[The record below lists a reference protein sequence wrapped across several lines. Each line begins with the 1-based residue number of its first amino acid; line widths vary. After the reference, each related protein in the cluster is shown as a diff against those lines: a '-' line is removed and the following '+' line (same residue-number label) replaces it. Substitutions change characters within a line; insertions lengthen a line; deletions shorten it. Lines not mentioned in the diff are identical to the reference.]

1 MAVRSKL
8 EPLPPPWPLPTARHL
23 PRARASGARRF
34 GGAEFRRF
42 LVRDAGY
49 AASRS
54 CLTIA
59 PVPCDH
65 LISVRVDED
74 TKQRFRALAARE
86 RVTESALLKRLLEV
100 ALMGTRYS
108 DAAAEPAW
116 QETRA
121 ERLYVRL
128 SRTDRRLLEERA
140 RGRDLRAATYVSL
153 IVRAHLLD
161 AAPLPKAELAALK
174 HSIAE
179 LSAIGRNLNQF
190 VRALPAG
197 ARATGF
203 TTREAI
209 ALIKACELLRDRT
222 KELVHANAASWRGG
236 DQNG

>member
-1 MAVRSKL
+1 M
-8 EPLPPPWPLPTARHL
+8 
-23 PRARASGARRF
+23 
-34 GGAEFRRF
+34 
-42 LVRDAGY
+42 
-49 AASRS
+49 
-54 CLTIA
+54 
-59 PVPCDH
+59 PCDH